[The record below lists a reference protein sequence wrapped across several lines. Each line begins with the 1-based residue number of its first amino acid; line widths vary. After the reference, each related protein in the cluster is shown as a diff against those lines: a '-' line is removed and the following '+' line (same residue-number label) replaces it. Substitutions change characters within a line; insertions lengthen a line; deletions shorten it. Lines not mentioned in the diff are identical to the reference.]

1 MTMCMSI
8 AKTLGMSE
16 DQVFRSVTSTPAK
29 ALGKADYWGY
39 LKVGRTAD
47 IAVFDYTDEGY
58 DLTDKVGNRVY
69 SDVGYRCVLT
79 ISDGQIIYKH

>member
-8 AKTLGMSE
+8 AKMLGMSE
-16 DQVFRSVTSTPAK
+16 EQVFRAVTSTPAK
-29 ALGKADYWGY
+29 VLGKADCWGH
-39 LKVGRTAD
+39 LKIGGIAD

-58 DLTDKVGNRVY
+58 DLTDKAGNRVH

-79 ISDGQIIYKH
+79 VADGQIIYR